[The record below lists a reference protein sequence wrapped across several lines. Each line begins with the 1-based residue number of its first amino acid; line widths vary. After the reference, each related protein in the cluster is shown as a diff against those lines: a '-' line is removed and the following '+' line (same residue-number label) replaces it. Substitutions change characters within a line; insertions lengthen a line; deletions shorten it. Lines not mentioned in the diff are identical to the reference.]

1 MSRALGIDYGDTRI
15 GIALSDP
22 MRIITKPYVTLK
34 NDRDFIDE
42 LKKIINEKEVET
54 MVVGYPVG
62 MKGQVTKQTE
72 KVEAFIDELRLTFK
86 LEIVLD
92 AIREHL
98 LKPDKNFRI
107 ELRNFGVFE
116 VKPTKP
122 REKARN
128 PKTLEIYKVPAR
140 RKLSFKAGK
149 SIKSKLDQ
157 EIK

>member
-1 MSRALGIDYGDTRI
+1 M
-15 GIALSDP
+15 
-22 MRIITKPYVTLK
+22 
-34 NDRDFIDE
+34 
-42 LKKIINEKEVET
+42 KKITYTKDDIVKRIKSENNISLGESKV
-54 MVVGYPVG
+54 MV
-62 MKGQVTKQTE
+62 
-72 KVEAFIDELRLTFK
+72 
-86 LEIVLD
+86 EIVLD
-92 AIREHL
+92 SLRQHL

-122 REKARN
+122 RNKARN

-149 SIKSKLDQ
+149 SIKSILNK